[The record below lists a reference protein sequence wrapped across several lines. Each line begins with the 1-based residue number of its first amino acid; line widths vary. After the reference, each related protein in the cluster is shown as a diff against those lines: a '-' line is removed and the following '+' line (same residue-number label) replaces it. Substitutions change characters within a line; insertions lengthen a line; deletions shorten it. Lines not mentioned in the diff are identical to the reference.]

1 MDIPCR
7 TCGAPAGM
15 PCFYVFSQPYLYNN
29 MPGYHSDR
37 KYVDFPAAKAAVE
50 ALTDEH

>member
-1 MDIPCR
+1 
-7 TCGAPAGM
+7 M

-29 MPGYHSDR
+29 MPGYHAQR
-37 KYVDFPAAKAAVE
+37 KYIDFPAAKAAVE